1 MMCYIKIKLTKSI
14 QETAEIPQAP
24 ETEKK
29 CTIPRL
35 PSNPTQTRNVLPRNQ
50 RKRKPSPV
58 RRSPRKKKA
67 VISLVED
74 VPEVQSSDAPE
85 VQSLD
90 APEVQSSDSEFSHIK
105 ALLSAPVTSSHDVKG
120 CMANANH
127 SAENRS
133 TTKIAQT
140 ELTSTPETSSSTVG
154 NDREKDA
161 VEVDAT
167 SVPDMKGQEV
177 FYASSVLQHFV
188 SCAEN
193 VALRTDSSTVKSEC
207 PVHGKSDSV
216 TNKSSSPVDGTTS
229 PHETPADADTLKEN
243 EGVGDCQESPV
254 PKESEKMKLK
264 KNVKIV
270 KKKEAKTDDTLFTNK
285 GEKINKDFDF
295 ILIL

>member
-1 MMCYIKIKLTKSI
+1 MMCYIKIKLAKSI
-14 QETAEIPQAP
+14 QETAETPQAS

-35 PSNPTQTRNVLPRNQ
+35 PSNPTQTRSVLPRNQ

-74 VPEVQSSDAPE
+74 APEVQSSDAPE

-120 CMANANH
+120 CMATANH
-127 SAENRS
+127 SAENRF

-167 SVPDMKGQEV
+167 SVPDMMGQEV
-177 FYASSVLQHFV
+177 FYASSVLQRFV

-193 VALRTDSSTVKSEC
+193 VALRTDSSTVKREC
-207 PVHGKSDSV
+207 PVHGKSGSV

-264 KNVKIV
+264 KNVKTV
-270 KKKEAKTDDTLFTNK
+270 KKKWAKTDDTLFTNK

>member
-29 CTIPRL
+29 STIPRL

-105 ALLSAPVTSSHDVKG
+105 ALLSSPVTSSHDVKG
-120 CMANANH
+120 CMATANH
-127 SAENRS
+127 SVENKS

-161 VEVDAT
+161 VEVEAT

-216 TNKSSSPVDGTTS
+216 MNKSSSPVDGTTS
-229 PHETPADADTLKEN
+229 PHETPADADALKEN
-243 EGVGDCQESPV
+243 ECVGDCQESPV

>member
-1 MMCYIKIKLTKSI
+1 MGKTRQCRREHWRSNPQVINTKSYMVHSSVIVHPMLCSEKKFRSNIYQLHSSGQSEDVNGRTNYSRANKNGMMCYIKIKLTKSI

-74 VPEVQSSDAPE
+74 APEVQSSDAPE

-90 APEVQSSDSEFSHIK
+90 ATEVQSSDSEFSHIK

-120 CMANANH
+120 CMATANH

-140 ELTSTPETSSSTVG
+140 ELTSTPE
-154 NDREKDA
+154 N
-161 VEVDAT
+161 
-167 SVPDMKGQEV
+167 
-177 FYASSVLQHFV
+177 FVL
-188 SCAEN
+188 
-193 VALRTDSSTVKSEC
+193 DSR
-207 PVHGKSDSV
+207 
-216 TNKSSSPVDGTTS
+216 
-229 PHETPADADTLKEN
+229 
-243 EGVGDCQESPV
+243 Q
-254 PKESEKMKLK
+254 
-264 KNVKIV
+264 
-270 KKKEAKTDDTLFTNK
+270 
-285 GEKINKDFDF
+285 
-295 ILIL
+295 